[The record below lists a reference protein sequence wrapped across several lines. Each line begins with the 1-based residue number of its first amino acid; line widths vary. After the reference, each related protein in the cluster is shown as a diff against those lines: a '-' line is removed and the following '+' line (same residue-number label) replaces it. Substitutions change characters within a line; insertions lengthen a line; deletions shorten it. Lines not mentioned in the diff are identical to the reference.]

1 MKNWLK
7 NFVVTLMGA
16 LSALQ
21 LSAQEAPTI
30 SIQGTLKDAT
40 GSSVADGT
48 YTVNFRLFYAESG
61 GSAVWQE
68 EAPVEVV
75 GGIYTHYLGSVTP
88 LNPANFGNVL
98 YLGLKVGNY
107 ELNPRTKLTYAPY
120 TFSANVAQ
128 KVFCS
133 GAVGDVKYSVLDPV
147 QFAAVNGDCWV
158 PFDGRALAGNS
169 QLRQITGWSSLPDV
183 GGTFLRAQEFPGSPD
198 RDPGRTSGSAI
209 ASVQAEELKSHGHNV
224 SDPGHVHGAGGP
236 LYVYPLALT
245 TGGGGSTL
253 GNSNTLNTDI
263 LTPTASIGFSPF
275 IVNFNPYGGGNSNS
289 TTGISV
295 SSSGGG
301 ETRPVNTNLWVYI
314 RIN

>member
-7 NFVVTLMGA
+7 IFVVTLIGA
-16 LSALQ
+16 LCSSQ
-21 LSAQEAPTI
+21 LTAQESPTI

-40 GSSVADGT
+40 GSSVDDGT
-48 YTVNFRLFYAESG
+48 YTVTFRLFNVESG

-120 TFSANVAQ
+120 TFASATV
-128 KVFCS
+128 VCS
-133 GAVGDVKYSVLDPV
+133 GAVGDVKYSVLNPT

-183 GGTFLRAQEFPGSPD
+183 GGTFFRAQEFPGSPD
-198 RDPGRTSGSAI
+198 RDPGRTSGSTI
-209 ASVQAEELKSHGHNV
+209 ATVQAEELKSHGHSIN
-224 SDPGHVHGAGGP
+224 DPGHSHGSGSQVYETPGVNTITGGVTFLTLMSNYAG
-236 LYVYPLALT
+236 VYNFTPVSV
-245 TGGGGSTL
+245 GGGGS
-253 GNSNTLNTDI
+253 S
-263 LTPTASIGFSPF
+263 S
-275 IVNFNPYGGGNSNS
+275 
-289 TTGISV
+289 TGISI
-295 SSSGGG
+295 SSSGGA

>member
-7 NFVVTLMGA
+7 IMITLLAGA
-16 LSALQ
+16 LYALQ
-21 LSAQEAPTI
+21 LTGQEAPTI
-30 SIQGTLKDAT
+30 SIQGTLKDAS
-40 GSSVADGT
+40 GSSVEDGI
-48 YTVNFRLFYAESG
+48 YTVIFRLFNTESG

-68 EAPVEVV
+68 EASVEVV

-88 LNPANFGNVL
+88 LNSTDFGNLL

-107 ELNPRTKLTYAPY
+107 ELTPRTKLTYAPY
-120 TFSANVAQ
+120 TFASATV
-128 KVFCS
+128 VCS
-133 GAVGDVKYSVLDPV
+133 GAVGDVKYSVLNPA

-158 PFDGRALAGNS
+158 PFDGRSLADNA
-169 QLRQITGWSSLPDV
+169 QLRQITGWTNLPDV

-224 SDPGHVHGAGGP
+224 SDPGHSHGAGGQ
-236 LYVYPLALT
+236 LYIYPLLFNIFGNITMATGNDQRINTLT
-245 TGGGGSTL
+245 TT
-253 GNSNTLNTDI
+253 NSVSYPPTTINLN
-263 LTPTASIGFSPF
+263 PHSS
-275 IVNFNPYGGGNSNS
+275 GNSNS
-289 TTGISV
+289 TTGISI
-295 SSSGGG
+295 SNSGGS

>member
-7 NFVVTLMGA
+7 IFVVTLMGA
-16 LSALQ
+16 LCSSQ
-21 LSAQEAPTI
+21 LTAQESPTI

-40 GSSVADGT
+40 GSSVDDGT
-48 YTVNFRLFYAESG
+48 YTVTFRLFNVESG

-120 TFSANVAQ
+120 TIASATV
-128 KVFCS
+128 VCS
-133 GAVGDVKYSVLDPV
+133 GAVGDVKYSVLNPT

-169 QLRQITGWSSLPDV
+169 QLRQITGWSNLPDV

-224 SDPGHVHGAGGP
+224 SGEG
-236 LYVYPLALT
+236 LYVFPLDAISAIGT
-245 TGGGGSTL
+245 
-253 GNSNTLNTDI
+253 SNTVNVEI
-263 LTPTASIGFSPF
+263 LTRTASIGIFPGSPF
-275 IVNFNPYGGGNSNS
+275 AINFNPYGGGGSISNS
-289 TTGISV
+289 
-295 SSSGGG
+295 GGA

>member
-7 NFVVTLMGA
+7 IFVVA
-16 LSALQ
+16 LIGTSYASNLTG
-21 LSAQEAPTI
+21 QEAPTI

-40 GSSVADGT
+40 GSSVEDGT
-48 YTVNFRLFYAESG
+48 YTVTFRLFNTESG
-61 GSAVWQE
+61 GTAVWQE

-120 TFSANVAQ
+120 TFASATV
-128 KVFCS
+128 VCS

-158 PFDGRALAGNS
+158 PFDGRALASNS

-183 GGTFLRAQEFPGSPD
+183 GGTFLRAQEFPGSPN

-209 ASVQAEELKSHGHNV
+209 ASVQAEELKNHGHSI
-224 SDPGHVHGAGGP
+224 SDPGHSHGSGSQVYETPGTNPQPGGVT
-236 LYVYPLALT
+236 LLT
-245 TGGGGSTL
+245 RMSNFSTINFTPVSVGGGGS
-253 GNSNTLNTDI
+253 S
-263 LTPTASIGFSPF
+263 S
-275 IVNFNPYGGGNSNS
+275 
-289 TTGISV
+289 TGISI
-295 SSSGGG
+295 SSSGGA